1 MFPVPQKTWAVL
13 RREVDGGDH
22 LRHARAVALDGL
34 LGALGGDSFSLCVTA
49 QCPEEAIEGN
59 GARMAEMVASIAFVA

>member
-1 MFPVPQKTWAVL
+1 MNSLHPII
-13 RREVDGGDH
+13 
-22 LRHARAVALDGL
+22 
-34 LGALGGDSFSLCVTA
+34 FSLCVTA